1 MHAKHLTTQKRVEF
15 CLSEFTFYRGLQK
28 TKDNGK
34 PLTNEELWIKY
45 NEGETDFF
53 FKGGHGSSLWGHD
66 AWTKWKMLTEDHT
79 KAG

>member
-1 MHAKHLTTQKRVEF
+1 MRARHLTTQKRLEF
-15 CLSEFTFYRGLQK
+15 CLSEFTFQSRLQK

-53 FKGGHGSSLWGHD
+53 S
-66 AWTKWKMLTEDHT
+66 
-79 KAG
+79 